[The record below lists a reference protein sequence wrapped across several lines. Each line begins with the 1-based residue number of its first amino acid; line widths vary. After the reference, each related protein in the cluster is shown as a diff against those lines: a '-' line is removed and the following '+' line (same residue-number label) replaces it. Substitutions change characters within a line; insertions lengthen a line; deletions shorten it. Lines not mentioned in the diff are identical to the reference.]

1 MTLNDKDR
9 SYNLRGEVERRFAD
23 WRMRP
28 ISEEAERMIN
38 LVERGPLGSGGGN
51 GDTSSRLRTG
61 VKMSTEPLSLS
72 MGQTWVSAL
81 DSLGSDVV
89 CDRYSGKGS

>member
-1 MTLNDKDR
+1 
-9 SYNLRGEVERRFAD
+9 
-23 WRMRP
+23 
-28 ISEEAERMIN
+28 MIN

-61 VKMSTEPLSLS
+61 VKMSRKPVSLS

-81 DSLGSDVV
+81 DSLGSDLVY
-89 CDRYSGKGS
+89 DRYSGKGT